1 MATKRTYQ
9 PSKVK
14 RARTHGF
21 LVRSRTKGG
30 RRVLARRRAKGRHT
44 LALSRPVT
52 IAVSSYTAAPLK
64 FPRSLRIIKSADYG
78 VLVHT
83 RNENTFRL
91 TSKYFSINAMKFPEE
106 PGRLRFGI
114 TVGKRNAHRSVD
126 RALVKRTL
134 REAARKQAPNLAALL
149 GEQGVGLDVSLRLR
163 VPLKE
168 IPGIDQGVNALKLSL
183 RTDAQSLMEA
193 LLKRL
198 PKQLAQT
205 RGE

>member
-1 MATKRTYQ
+1 M
-9 PSKVK
+9 
-14 RARTHGF
+14 
-21 LVRSRTKGG
+21 
-30 RRVLARRRAKGRHT
+30 
-44 LALSRPVT
+44 
-52 IAVSSYTAAPLK
+52 SSYTAAPLK

-134 REAARKQAPNLAALL
+134 REAVRKQAPNLAALL

>member
-1 MATKRTYQ
+1 M
-9 PSKVK
+9 
-14 RARTHGF
+14 
-21 LVRSRTKGG
+21 LVRTASWFAA
-30 RRVLARRRAKGRHT
+30 ARRAVVAFSLAVALRAVT
-44 LALSRPVT
+44 PWLSNRPVT

>member
-1 MATKRTYQ
+1 M
-9 PSKVK
+9 
-14 RARTHGF
+14 
-21 LVRSRTKGG
+21 
-30 RRVLARRRAKGRHT
+30 
-44 LALSRPVT
+44 
-52 IAVSSYTAAPLK
+52 
-64 FPRSLRIIKSADYG
+64 
-78 VLVHT
+78 HT

-91 TSKYFSINAMKFPEE
+91 TSKYFLINAMKFPEE

-134 REAARKQAPNLAALL
+134 REA
-149 GEQGVGLDVSLRLR
+149 
-163 VPLKE
+163 
-168 IPGIDQGVNALKLSL
+168 GIDQGVNALKLSL
-183 RTDAQSLMEA
+183 RTDARSLMEA

>member
-1 MATKRTYQ
+1 M
-9 PSKVK
+9 
-14 RARTHGF
+14 
-21 LVRSRTKGG
+21 
-30 RRVLARRRAKGRHT
+30 
-44 LALSRPVT
+44 
-52 IAVSSYTAAPLK
+52 SSYTAAPLK

-126 RALVKRTL
+126 RAVVKRTL

-149 GEQGVGLDVSLRLR
+149 GEQGVG
-163 VPLKE
+163 
-168 IPGIDQGVNALKLSL
+168 A
-183 RTDAQSLMEA
+183 
-193 LLKRL
+193 
-198 PKQLAQT
+198 
-205 RGE
+205 

>member
-1 MATKRTYQ
+1 M
-9 PSKVK
+9 
-14 RARTHGF
+14 
-21 LVRSRTKGG
+21 
-30 RRVLARRRAKGRHT
+30 
-44 LALSRPVT
+44 
-52 IAVSSYTAAPLK
+52 SSYIAAPLK

-91 TSKYFSINAMKFPEE
+91 ASKFFSVNAMKFPGE

-134 REAARKQAPNLAALL
+134 REAARKQAPNLATLL

-163 VPLKE
+163 VPLKD
-168 IPGIDQGVNALKLSL
+168 IPGIDQGVTALKESL
-183 RTDAQSLMEA
+183 RTDAQALMET
-193 LLKRL
+193 LLRRL
-198 PKQLAQT
+198 PKLLASN
-205 RGE
+205 RGD

>member
-1 MATKRTYQ
+1 M
-9 PSKVK
+9 
-14 RARTHGF
+14 
-21 LVRSRTKGG
+21 
-30 RRVLARRRAKGRHT
+30 
-44 LALSRPVT
+44 
-52 IAVSSYTAAPLK
+52 SSYTAAPLK

-168 IPGIDQGVNALKLSL
+168 IPGIDQASTPEAVL
-183 RTDAQSLMEA
+183 RTDARSLMEA

>member
-1 MATKRTYQ
+1 M
-9 PSKVK
+9 
-14 RARTHGF
+14 
-21 LVRSRTKGG
+21 
-30 RRVLARRRAKGRHT
+30 
-44 LALSRPVT
+44 
-52 IAVSSYTAAPLK
+52 SSYTAAPLK

-168 IPGIDQGVNALKLSL
+168 IPGILRGYEEGRVTAECGKETITFEKSEVALVRL
-183 RTDAQSLMEA
+183 RVEF
-193 LLKRL
+193 
-198 PKQLAQT
+198 
-205 RGE
+205 

>member
-1 MATKRTYQ
+1 
-9 PSKVK
+9 
-14 RARTHGF
+14 
-21 LVRSRTKGG
+21 
-30 RRVLARRRAKGRHT
+30 
-44 LALSRPVT
+44 
-52 IAVSSYTAAPLK
+52 
-64 FPRSLRIIKSADYG
+64 
-78 VLVHT
+78 
-83 RNENTFRL
+83 
-91 TSKYFSINAMKFPEE
+91 MKFPEE
-106 PGRLRFGI
+106 TGRLRFGI

>member
-1 MATKRTYQ
+1 M
-9 PSKVK
+9 
-14 RARTHGF
+14 
-21 LVRSRTKGG
+21 LVRTASWFAA
-30 RRVLARRRAKGRHT
+30 ARRAVVAFSLAVALRAVT
-44 LALSRPVT
+44 PWLSNR

-183 RTDAQSLMEA
+183 RTDARSLMEA

>member
-1 MATKRTYQ
+1 M
-9 PSKVK
+9 
-14 RARTHGF
+14 
-21 LVRSRTKGG
+21 
-30 RRVLARRRAKGRHT
+30 
-44 LALSRPVT
+44 
-52 IAVSSYTAAPLK
+52 SSYTAAPLK

-134 REAARKQAPNLAALL
+134 REARKQAPNLAALL

-183 RTDAQSLMEA
+183 RTDARSLMEA

>member
-1 MATKRTYQ
+1 M
-9 PSKVK
+9 
-14 RARTHGF
+14 
-21 LVRSRTKGG
+21 LVRTASWFAAARRAVVAFSLAVALRAVTPLGSLIG
-30 RRVLARRRAKGRHT
+30 SFTAGNDRRVQLH
-44 LALSRPVT
+44 
-52 IAVSSYTAAPLK
+52 AAPLK

-78 VLVHT
+78 VLAHT

-183 RTDAQSLMEA
+183 RTDARSLMEA